1 MTMAKL
7 AAAALIILTL
17 GALKIGVAN
26 EQGADQWRGPLSG
39 YIVIVRL

>member
-1 MTMAKL
+1 MMTKITAV
-7 AAAALIILTL
+7 ALIVLTL
-17 GALKIGVAN
+17 GVLKIGSDH